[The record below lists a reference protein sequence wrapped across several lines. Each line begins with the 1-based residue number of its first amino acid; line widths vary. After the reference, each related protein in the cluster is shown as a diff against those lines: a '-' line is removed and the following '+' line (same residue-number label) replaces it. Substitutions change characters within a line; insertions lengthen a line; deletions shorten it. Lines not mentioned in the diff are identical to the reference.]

1 MQVVCDV
8 FTNSTPAT
16 SRPWYAPPRTPL
28 ACSWFALHGCGPD
41 GGGVVDGCADDDLD
55 GGGGRAT
62 DVDGGGWAVL
72 VAVLD
77 LGCDGRGRRD
87 GVTVRVAVVRGSTRE
102 GRDEVAGGVDEDGAA
117 DVAGADD
124 TLLTVEPAVVRPED
138 EHEVSTSVSA
148 TIAAAGDQRV
158 ITRRCAG
165 RSSRAGSA
173 AAASARRAAGPTS
186 SSRQSPR

>member
-1 MQVVCDV
+1 
-8 FTNSTPAT
+8 
-16 SRPWYAPPRTPL
+16 
-28 ACSWFALHGCGPD
+28 
-41 GGGVVDGCADDDLD
+41 VDGCADDDLD

-124 TLLTVEPAVVRPED
+124 TLLTAEPAVVRPED
-138 EHEVSTSVSA
+138 EHEVSASVSA

-173 AAASARRAAGPTS
+173 VVVSARRGAGSTS
-186 SSRQSPR
+186 SSTRSRR